1 MKTWTKIILACL
13 ILFSFFKCSFQ
24 KRLHR
29 KGYYIEWL
37 THHSSKQKND
47 FKSSEII
54 SPKPIQAFKSSHH
67 DDVSLNSSLQASTS
81 NHSNIIRSIKSF
93 LSQTQPDTCGDILTL
108 KNGDEYVVKV
118 LEITEKEIKYKRC
131 DNINGPVY
139 SISKSKIYII
149 RYANGVS
156 EHIETTE
163 PDKKLKQ
170 SATTNSTTDNKNKT
184 HPPGYTL
191 SWVLFSLSLF
201 SYFVGFTG
209 LALFFLMFTARNAKR
224 RIKEHPELYKGLP
237 EMNFLMHYSFIIT
250 SLLALLL
257 LILGIIFLSNP
268 ARLGLTVTIAS
279 FMGFL
284 LILIGLIVA
293 LPVIVFLLT
302 SNKDDFS

>member
-67 DDVSLNSSLQASTS
+67 DDVFLNSSLQASTS

-93 LSQTQPDTCGDILTL
+93 LSKTQPDTCGDILTL

-139 SISKSKIYII
+139 SIAKSKVYMIKYV
-149 RYANGVS
+149 NGTN
-156 EHIETTE
+156 EHILSDE
-163 PDKKLKQ
+163 PDYDYSKANVKEPNELPPHYNNAYVWFALTLLFGIFGLIGALFASKKALTEIK
-170 SATTNSTTDNKNKT
+170 SK
-184 HPPGYTL
+184 PEVYTGK
-191 SWVLFSLSLF
+191 SEMEFIFNF
-201 SYFVGFTG
+201 SYALLIAFVVFAFILGLIFIGFFDQ
-209 LALFFLMFTARNAKR
+209 LAVFFISISIALLFFLIWLRVSMKQS
-224 RIKEHPELYKGLP
+224 GL
-237 EMNFLMHYSFIIT
+237 L
-250 SLLALLL
+250 
-257 LILGIIFLSNP
+257 
-268 ARLGLTVTIAS
+268 
-279 FMGFL
+279 
-284 LILIGLIVA
+284 
-293 LPVIVFLLT
+293 
-302 SNKDDFS
+302 